1 MSKDLTKYT
10 FKTIYSNQKDVESF
24 YSNALNNASLY
35 KRVSAYFSL
44 GIISYLKKGLVD
56 FLNNDGYMQ
65 LIISIDVSPD
75 IIKII
80 NNSYLQK
87 QEKQLDLLSKKE
99 IIEQLKEIINQ
110 EDSDIFGFLIAIGK
124 LDIKL
129 VYKLNGIVHDKFGI
143 ISDSTHSL
151 VYIGSNNFTE
161 QATKSNDEAF
171 QVTIDWD
178 EPSKRELETINELNK
193 LFDDLW
199 NNKKMM

>member
-44 GIISYLKKGLVD
+44 GIFSYLKKGLVD

-99 IIEQLKEIINQ
+99 IIEQLKEII
-110 EDSDIFGFLIAIGK
+110 K
-124 LDIKL
+124 LT
-129 VYKLNGIVHDKFGI
+129 
-143 ISDSTHSL
+143 ISL
-151 VYIGSNNFTE
+151 
-161 QATKSNDEAF
+161 
-171 QVTIDWD
+171 
-178 EPSKRELETINELNK
+178 
-193 LFDDLW
+193 
-199 NNKKMM
+199 